1 MVVVP
6 KVRHVVWLGEEDI
19 FNRGAAEDAEN
30 RMNQSSRLPQA
41 GGFRKMRKMKC
52 VHHVND
58 VP

>member
-1 MVVVP
+1 MLLH
-6 KVRHVVWLGEEDI
+6 KEKHAVRLGEEDI
-19 FNRGAAEDAEN
+19 SNRGAAEDAEN

-58 VP
+58 LP